1 MADTVQGAAGEG
13 EAVGGMLNEVANE
26 GEALGDVLLLPL
38 LLLVEFVAGGEIK
51 A

>member
-13 EAVGGMLNEVANE
+13 EAVGGMLSEAANV
-26 GEALGDVLLLPL
+26 GEALGDLLLLPL

>member
-13 EAVGGMLNEVANE
+13 EAVGGMLDEAKNDGEV
-26 GEALGDVLLLPL
+26 LRDVLLLPL